1 MGELEDWED
10 KAFGK
15 PFTKP
20 TDADMTAREEAMRD
34 EFNKKEMED
43 SMTLTHGKE
52 TAIALRPLS
61 NVARLTQDQAMQIL
75 DTIWPDAPRIE
86 KLKAAMLCHDYRL
99 NPLKKHVAL
108 IKFKNTKNGDYDWVT
123 VTSIDV
129 DRLAASRRGR
139 YAYIDNTPRIMSQ
152 KEQEIIFGKI
162 DPALTWAICK
172 LKDTKGGEVVGY
184 GNWPKGKDPYG
195 TDKGNTALNMAFIRA
210 ERQALRKLF
219 PSEMP
224 SDIEGIE
231 TMDTEFIPDDAK
243 DVIEGEVRDISDA
256 KELPPS
262 DANLGKEAPLPSE
275 DKGMPSEEIVDQY
288 PKLSKQYGDMLAVC
302 WEHGEVWT
310 ISQKFKKR
318 SHKHE
323 DGWCNFN
330 DVLKPITEEICKAAG
345 IEDGL
350 ALNEKV
356 KTQYE
361 GRTWS
366 KLNEAEQLAMLEGLL
381 Q

>member
-1 MGELEDWED
+1 MGELEDWEE
-10 KAFGK
+10 KTFGNL
-15 PFTKP
+15 KP
-20 TDADMTAREEAMRD
+20 TKTNPIAREQAMRD

-61 NVARLTQDQAMQIL
+61 SIARLSQEQAMTIL

-86 KLKAAMLCHDYRL
+86 KLKAAMLCHDYKL

-108 IKFKNTKNGDYDWVT
+108 IKFKNTKNNDYDWVV

-139 YAYIDNTPRIMSQ
+139 YAYIDNTPRIMTNR
-152 KEQEIIFGKI
+152 EQETIFGKV
-162 DPALTWAICK
+162 DVALTWAICK

-184 GNWPKGKDPYG
+184 GNWQKGKDPYG

-224 SDIEGIE
+224 SDIEGVE
-231 TMDTEFIPDDAK
+231 TMDSEYIPDDAK
-243 DVIEGEVRDISDA
+243 EVIEGEVRDISDA

-262 DANLGKEAPLPSE
+262 DAKLGKETPLPSE
-275 DKGMPSEEIVDQY
+275 DKGIPSEEIGEPY
-288 PKLSKQYGDMLAVC
+288 PKFTAKYGDLLSGC
-302 WEHGEVWT
+302 TIHGDAWS
-310 ISQKFKKR
+310 ISKFKKR
-318 SHKHE
+318 THKTE
-323 DGWCNFN
+323 DGWCNFA
-330 DVLKPITEEICKAAG
+330 DLLKPITEDICKAAG

-350 ALNEKV
+350 ALNEQV
-356 KTQYE
+356 KAKYE

-366 KLNEAEQLAMLEGLL
+366 KLSEAEQLSVLEGLL
-381 Q
+381 

>member
-10 KAFGK
+10 KTFGNL
-15 PFTKP
+15 KP
-20 TDADMTAREEAMRD
+20 TTFDPVAREQEKRD
-34 EFNKKEMED
+34 EWNKTRMEEEMSTD
-43 SMTLTHGKE
+43 TRL
-52 TAIALRPLS
+52 ALRPLS
-61 NVARLTQDQAMQIL
+61 SVARLTQKQAMQIL

-231 TMDTEFIPDDAK
+231 TIDTEYMPDDAK
-243 DVIEGEVRDISDA
+243 GVIEGEVRDITDA
-256 KELPPS
+256 KEFPPDNTGS
-262 DANLGKEAPLPSE
+262 PARTPLPSE
-275 DKGMPSEEIVDQY
+275 DKGIPSEEIVDQY
-288 PKLSKQYGDMLAVC
+288 PKLTAKYGDMLAVC
-302 WEHGEVWT
+302 WIHGDAWT
-310 ISQKFKKR
+310 VNKFKKR
-318 SHKHE
+318 SHK
-323 DGWCNFN
+323 DGDEWCNLN
-330 DVLKPITEEICKAAG
+330 EILKPITEEICKAAG
-345 IEDGL
+345 LEDGL

-356 KTQYE
+356 KAQYE

-366 KLNEAEQLAMLEGLL
+366 KLSESEQLMVLEGLL
-381 Q
+381 

>member
-1 MGELEDWED
+1 MDKTWEERGLDAYEKKYGD
-10 KAFGK
+10 KSIYPEG
-15 PFTKP
+15 
-20 TDADMTAREEAMRD
+20 REQTFKD
-34 EFNKKEMED
+34 EFNKTRMEEEMSTD
-43 SMTLTHGKE
+43 TR
-52 TAIALRPLS
+52 IALRPLS
-61 NVARLTQDQAMQIL
+61 SVARLTQDQAMQIL

-152 KEQEIIFGKI
+152 KEQEIIFGKV

-231 TMDTEFIPDDAK
+231 TMDAEFIPDDAK
-243 DVIEGEVRDISDA
+243 DVIEGEVRDISDS
-256 KELPPS
+256 KELPAS
-262 DANLGKEAPLPSE
+262 VADKTATAPETTPA
-275 DKGMPSEEIVDQY
+275 EEIPAGEEINSF
-288 PKLSKQYGDMLAVC
+288 PKLSAKYGDMLEVC
-302 WEHGEVWT
+302 WVHGEVWT
-310 ISQKFKKR
+310 VNKFKKH
-318 SHKHE
+318 SHK
-323 DGWCNFN
+323 DGDNWCNFSEI
-330 DVLKPITEEICKAAG
+330 LKPVTEEICNAAG
-345 IEDGL
+345 IADGL
-350 ALNEKV
+350 TLNEKV
-356 KTQYE
+356 KALYE

-366 KLNEAEQLAMLEGLL
+366 KISEEEQLAMLEGLL